1 MVVLLPSAFAHAP
14 LPHLLLGEL
23 LCASISGGYK
33 KYRLK
38 PSRRISAYV
47 VSRLVALN
55 REDNG
60 AMWRS
65 CSKAR

>member
-1 MVVLLPSAFAHAP
+1 MQHFRTFFYANCCVLVSLKAT
-14 LPHLLLGEL
+14 
-23 LCASISGGYK
+23 K